1 MESSPAQSNLANDNT
16 KNLALDFAISLSNY
30 QAKYFAH
37 ELERSY
43 ANDQVGKIAG
53 LLFDAQVEPKPHQI
67 EAALFALK
75 GNATRGVIL
84 ADEVGLGKTIEAGI
98 VIAQYWAERKRR
110 ILIIAPAS
118 LRQQW
123 KQELYEK
130 FRIASELLDS
140 RSKGALLARQKT
152 GQVLIASYE
161 FVQQNKADLMRS
173 WDLVVADEA
182 HRLRNFYRGPNKA
195 KVAYSVGDVFE
206 LAGKVVLLTA
216 TPLQNRLEEIYGLVS
231 IFDSEY
237 FRSLDVFRE
246 RYVKT
251 GSAEYSPNDLAE
263 RVGNLTQRTLRRDAE
278 KYIRFTKRDPLTV
291 KFQPSPAEIKL
302 YDLVNEYLQRDKLY
316 AFNNAQRALSSQ
328 VIRKRLG
335 SSTYAVGIT
344 LRNTAKRLEEEL
356 ASGNQDGSRLPMFD
370 FDSDI
375 LDEEQAAFEE
385 FGDVLEQ
392 SDDWKNP
399 EVREQVQ
406 HEIDELNAYASLA
419 ESIHQN
425 QKSLKLGEAIE
436 RGFARLREV
445 GAPEKAIIFTEYS
458 DTQNFIA
465 TALHQAGYGK
475 GLVLFN
481 GQNDSPEAT
490 QIYRD
495 WLDKNAGSDVVTG
508 NASADRRKA
517 LVDYFRDSGSIMIAT
532 EAASE
537 GINLQFC
544 SMLINYDLPWNPQ
557 RVEQR
562 IGRIHRYGQKY
573 DVVIV
578 NFFNEGNAAEARILE
593 LLENKF
599 HLFDSVFGASDEVLG
614 RIESGFDFAQEIA
627 RIYDNYR
634 TEEEINQAFKE
645 LEEKYA
651 DTVSKDMAETRT
663 KVFDNL
669 DPSVRDRLKSYDKQ
683 SGEVLNKFEQLLL
696 LLTINRLQK
705 IAVFEG
711 DGRNFILHTAPAE
724 GIATGRY
731 HFKSSPSERSKQYRY
746 QSALAKYVIDS
757 ALTAE
762 TPYKTL
768 VFDISKSD
776 RVSSR
781 MKQLAGRSG
790 LLTVS
795 GLTFKMK
802 ANDSDDS
809 ESYLLAAGIAD
820 GGELLNEEDVA
831 EMMDLRVVEVK
842 EGAEPANP
850 VSFEEAISQQ
860 RQSLEI
866 EVQRRNSTYYN
877 QQEELLDSRIL
888 DLDTERRK
896 VVRELEKK
904 RKELRKK
911 ANQADDPMDQ
921 LRFKK
926 NARNLDDDIDAIED
940 RYRKE
945 KRDLRDHIDELLILI
960 KQSLQGKRVEKELFT
975 IRWQVKA

>member
-1 MESSPAQSNLANDNT
+1 MR
-16 KNLALDFAISLSNY
+16 DFATHLSNH

-43 ANDQVGKIAG
+43 SNDHVGKLAG

-98 VIAQYWAERKRR
+98 VITQYWAERKRQ

-130 FRIASELLDS
+130 FLIPSELLDS
-140 RSKGALLARQKT
+140 KSKVSLLKVKT
-152 GQVLIASYE
+152 GSQVLIASYE
-161 FVQQNKADLMRS
+161 FVQQNKADLLRR
-173 WDLVVADEA
+173 WDLIVADEA
-182 HRLRNFYRGPNKA
+182 HRLRNFYKGRA
-195 KVAYSVGDVFE
+195 QSKVASSVGDV
-206 LAGKVVLLTA
+206 LDGAGKIVLLTA

-231 IFDSEY
+231 LFDPEY
-237 FRSLDVFRE
+237 FRSLEVFRE
-246 RYVKT
+246 RYIKSN
-251 GSAEYSPNDLAE
+251 GSQFSPDDLAE
-263 RVGNLTQRTLRRDAE
+263 RVGHLTKRTLRRDAE

-291 KFQPSPAEIKL
+291 KFQPSQAEMEL
-302 YDLVNEYLQRDKLY
+302 YDLVNSYLQRETLY
-316 AFNNAQRALSSQ
+316 AFNSSQRSLSSQ

-344 LRNTAKRLEEEL
+344 LRNTARRLAEEL
-356 ASGNQDGSRLPMFD
+356 AAEGRRISKQSFFD
-370 FDSDI
+370 FEDEL
-375 LDEEQAAFEE
+375 LDEEQAAFEA
-385 FGDVLEQ
+385 FGEMTENDRGHDWSDPQVRRLVQ
-392 SDDWKNP
+392 S
-399 EVREQVQ
+399 
-406 HEIDELNAYASLA
+406 EIDELNEYASLA

-436 RGFARLREV
+436 RGFERLREV
-445 GAPEKAIIFTEYS
+445 GAPEKAIIFTEYTA
-458 DTQNFIA
+458 TQDFLA
-465 TALHQAGYGK
+465 ETLRTAGYGD
-475 GLVLFN
+475 GLVFFN
-481 GQNDSPEAT
+481 GQNNSPEST
-490 QIYRD
+490 EIYRA
-495 WLDKNAGSDVVTG
+495 WLKKNAGSDVITG
-508 NASADRRKA
+508 NPSADRRKA
-517 LVDYFRDSGSIMIAT
+517 IVDYFRDSGKIMIAT

-627 RIYDNYR
+627 KIYDNYR
-634 TEEEINQAFKE
+634 TADEINTAFQV

-651 DTVSKDMAETRT
+651 DTVSKDMAEARS

-669 DPSVRDRLKSYDKQ
+669 DPSVRDRLKSYDEQ

-696 LLTINRLQK
+696 LLTIYRLQNM
-705 IAVFEG
+705 AEFDG
-711 DGRNFILHTAPAE
+711 DGRNFVLHTAPI
-724 GIATGRY
+724 GDIATGRY
-731 HFKSSPSERSKQYRY
+731 HFKSSPSENSRQYRY
-746 QSALAKYVIDS
+746 HSDLAKYVIDGAMS
-757 ALTAE
+757 AE
-762 TPYKTL
+762 TPYQEL
-768 VFDISKSD
+768 VFDISQSE

-781 MKQLAGRSG
+781 MKQLVGQSG
-790 LLTVS
+790 ALTVRS
-795 GLTFKMK
+795 LTFTMK
-802 ANDSDDS
+802 ANDNDIS
-809 ESYLLAAGIAD
+809 ESYLLAAGESD
-820 GGELLNEEDVA
+820 NGESLNQEDVA
-831 EMMDLRVVEVK
+831 EMMDLRVSEYLDGERGITPEVF
-842 EGAEPANP
+842 A
-850 VSFEEAISQQ
+850 EAIRKQQ
-860 RQSLEI
+860 ESLEK
-866 EVQRRNSTYYN
+866 EVQLRNSSYYN
-877 QQEELLDSRIL
+877 QQEELLESQIL

-896 VVRELEKK
+896 AVRELEQK
-904 RKELRKK
+904 RKDLRKQ
-911 ANQADDPMDQ
+911 ANQADDSMEQ

-926 NARNLDDDIDAIED
+926 KARALDVEIDEIED

-945 KRDLRDHIDELLILI
+945 KRDLRDHVDELHILI
-960 KQSLQGKRVEKELFT
+960 KQSLQGKRVEKEMFT
-975 IRWQVKA
+975 IRWRIKS